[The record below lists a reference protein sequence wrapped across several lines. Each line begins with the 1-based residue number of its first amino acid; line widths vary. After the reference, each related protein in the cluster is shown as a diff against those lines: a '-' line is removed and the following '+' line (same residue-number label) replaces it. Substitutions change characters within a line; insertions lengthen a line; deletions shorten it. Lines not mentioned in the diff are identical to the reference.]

1 MLRIR
6 AGSSVVK
13 DPEPDK
19 VHKHILVTFMGW
31 FLRTLNLGFINN
43 ING

>member
-13 DPEPDK
+13 DLEPYK
-19 VHKHILVTFMGW
+19 VHKQIDTFMGW
-31 FLRTLNLGFINN
+31 FLRTLNLGLNNN
-43 ING
+43 INS